1 MCEPVKL
8 TVSNYL
14 HFSIFS
20 SFIYTFYTLL
30 PFHFFLHL
38 IPLLSTSLS
47 LVSFALSPYLRT
59 VFRFNPISFFTLFFL
74 YISLN
79 LSHSSL
85 LQSSL
90 VSFFPLLF
98 SLFTLSHLCLFLLR
112 SFCTSFSFPFFSD
125 LALFCL
131 FNVPYFLSSLFNFP
145 FPFVFLF
152 HCLFHSF
159 INTYFLALATF
170 SLCLLCL
177 IFVSFCFFH
186 FYPFQFCFFW
196 FRSLLSL

>member
-47 LVSFALSPYLRT
+47 VVSFVSSPYLRT

-98 SLFTLSHLCLFLLR
+98 SLFTLSHLCLFLLL
-112 SFCTSFSFPFFSD
+112 SFLPLSVLLFLISFSS
-125 LALFCL
+125 
-131 FNVPYFLSSLFNFP
+131 VSLTS
-145 FPFVFLF
+145 L
-152 HCLFHSF
+152 
-159 INTYFLALATF
+159 TF
-170 SLCLLCL
+170 YLLCL
-177 IFVSFCFFH
+177 IFLFRCILFSLLVSFLH
-186 FYPFQFCFFW
+186 
-196 FRSLLSL
+196 